1 MSRDPA
7 TLVNATILFADLMDS
22 VAISAVLDF
31 WGYDELITQFQ
42 KYSQDAADKV
52 GSGLVA
58 ECVVAGDQLA
68 LFLYDRAQVERNHK
82 ILSLPEEDPERLKLE
97 EENHRSSD
105 EALFCALRAAIMLK
119 NAWLSAPTNFER
131 VSSRHLPFDL
141 GIGIH
146 NGICVLRERAGGG
159 ARIEGFAINFAKR
172 IEGFSRMAR
181 VTRVMLS
188 RGAAQRL
195 RFVRRRFV
203 VMRQRLGFIAHNPEE
218 GALKGLQHG
227 LELFELKFFHRL
239 NVLPSEEQVPV
250 FEQLLRMDPINV
262 WAYHMAVEH
271 YAYRVKEGKG
281 LDKAK
286 ELAIL
291 AMLARP
297 DSEKIYY
304 DLATIAKRQNEL
316 LQARFYIEQA
326 LAVNPKWDALYGFM
340 AELEEDL
347 GSRERDKVLEYLLRA
362 YALCPDSPQNC
373 YDLGE
378 AYYKM
383 GRKEEAC
390 KFITKAVEGHPGY
403 LQDED
408 KLKLAQDLGIDA
420 AQMLEGCK

>member
-7 TLVNATILFADLMDS
+7 TLVNATILFADLIDS

-68 LFLYDRAQVERNHK
+68 LFLYDRAQVERNHR
-82 ILSLPEEDPERLKLE
+82 IMSLPEEDPERLKLE

-172 IEGFSRMAR
+172 IEGFARMAR

-188 RGAAQRL
+188 RGATQRL
-195 RFVRRRFV
+195 RFVRRKKV
-203 VMRQRLGFIAHNPEE
+203 VMRQRLGFISHSPEE

-239 NVLPSEEQVPV
+239 SIYPSEEQIPV
-250 FEQLLRMDPINV
+250 FEKLLRLEPTSV

-271 YAYRVKEGKG
+271 FAYKKNELER
-281 LDKAK
+281 AK
-286 ELAIL
+286 ELAVL

-304 DLATIAKRQNEL
+304 DLATIAKKQNEL
-316 LQARFYIEQA
+316 EQARFYIQQA
-326 LAVNPKWDALYGFM
+326 LAVNPKWDLPYGFL

-362 YALCPDSPQNC
+362 YALVPDSPQNC

-383 GRKEEAC
+383 GKKDEAC
-390 KFITKAVEGHPGY
+390 KFIHKAVLACPEY
-403 LQDED
+403 LKDDE
-408 KLKLAQDLGIDA
+408 KLKVAEDLGIDA
-420 AQMLEGCK
+420 KQMLEGCK